1 MCSTRVDKCRAL
13 CYNKSKRLEV
23 KVLKVRDINILSYD
37 ETMLLERLQSIEN
50 SDITDIAYDLLDEGH
65 RVFVDDI
72 FLIVVQDVFCIL
84 NIDSLDQK
92 SYKKLM
98 SFAENLWSTKATGCY
113 GYPSNAVVALTMIW
127 ICYFTEYKDLG
138 RVIDLTA
145 DVRGLVKSEHDT
157 FYSMCETY
165 FNMFGGPMSMK
176 RRRFA
181 TYMFDTLGKDYFG
194 KKNNNHTLNFL
205 TLLTLLDSNGLKYR
219 AYEPI
224 TEKE

>member
-1 MCSTRVDKCRAL
+1 M
-13 CYNKSKRLEV
+13 KS
-23 KVLKVRDINILSYD
+23 RDINNLSYD
-37 ETMLLERLQSIEN
+37 ETMLLERMQSIET
-50 SDITDIAYDLLDEGH
+50 SDIESIAYGLLDEGH

-72 FLIVVQDVFCIL
+72 FLIVVQDVFRVL

-92 SYKKLM
+92 SYNKLM
-98 SFAENLWSTKATGCY
+98 SFADNLWSTKATGCY

-127 ICYFTEYKDLG
+127 ITYYTEYKDLG
-138 RVIDLTA
+138 RVVDLNA
-145 DVRGLVKSEHDT
+145 DVRGLAKSEHDT

-165 FNMFGGPMSMK
+165 FNMFCGPMNMK

-194 KKNNNHTLNFL
+194 KKNDNHTLNFL
-205 TLLTLLDSNGLKYR
+205 TLITLLDSNGLKYR